1 MQFKEFV
8 RLSYWKSLL
17 QINILWS
24 VLGLAGLVAYI
35 FRSVFFVLVIIWF
48 SFTWLNLH
56 WLFFSFFLYKEK
68 IDKNNEQC

>member
-1 MQFKEFV
+1 MQLREFV

-48 SFTWLNLH
+48 SFTWLNFH

-68 IDKNNEQC
+68 IDKNNE